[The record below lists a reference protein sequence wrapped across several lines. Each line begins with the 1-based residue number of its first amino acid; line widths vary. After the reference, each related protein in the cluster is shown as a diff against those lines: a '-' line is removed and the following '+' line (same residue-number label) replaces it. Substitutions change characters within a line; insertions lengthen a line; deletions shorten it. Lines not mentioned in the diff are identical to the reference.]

1 MSKIITW
8 VLANGATL
16 IGLIQAILKAIKEL
30 LTGIVNLLSLFIPK
44 EKAEQAVNV
53 VRAVINTID
62 YWIEKGKTILLK

>member
-30 LTGIVNLLSLFIPK
+30 LTGIVNLLSLFMPK
-44 EKAEQAVNV
+44 EKAEQAVKV
-53 VRAVINTID
+53 VRAVINAID
-62 YWIEKGKTILLK
+62 DWIEKGKAILLK